1 MLQPPRLVRRD
12 DIRPRVDHR
21 TVQVGTMWFD
31 EPPADDER
39 IQVPGAGL
47 YLSTVWTDHHPL
59 VRLESWSGE
68 PPEPE
73 EGIWTYRREFRA
85 ALEERLAVLDLFGF
99 FNESAPVTPGPY
111 RFRLLHRSR
120 ELDPDEDD
128 KFPEPAPREVPLEVW
143 LFQLWPEH

>member
-1 MLQPPRLVRRD
+1 MPQPPRLVRRD

-73 EGIWTYRREFRA
+73 EG
-85 ALEERLAVLDLFGF
+85 L
-99 FNESAPVTPGPY
+99 
-111 RFRLLHRSR
+111 
-120 ELDPDEDD
+120 
-128 KFPEPAPREVPLEVW
+128 
-143 LFQLWPEH
+143 